1 MHATPDCQEVN
12 ARLERVMVDAF
23 AAIWAIH
30 KEKGLPLRVAAFMLA
45 LQRVTRAH
53 IHRCSLGLTV

>member
-1 MHATPDCQEVN
+1 
-12 ARLERVMVDAF
+12 MVEMFLIIELAFVQNSTMTDAF

-30 KEKGLPLRVAAFMLA
+30 EEKGVPLRTAAFILA

-53 IHRCSLGLTV
+53 IHRGFD